1 MPPKKR
7 AKKRV
12 QDNETDGLNKIF
24 ADSRIMSPKKGAKK
38 RVQENGTDSK
48 VTEPKQMKKKVLFQL
63 KDVVRATVVNRPSKT
78 IKSPYMA
85 DIVLDSD
92 PQTPVLCHS
101 PSLGCAG
108 IIVSGTRAIVTP
120 KTENSK
126 SKSKYSLDLVDIGSS
141 IVGVNPL
148 TCNKM
153 TKQALEY
160 GLVNGLPNF
169 APKEIKAECS
179 IGESRFDFKC
189 VKDGFE
195 YFIEVKGVP
204 CACIEDVPRSPSKKL
219 QNIAEIN
226 NAAHKI
232 AYFPDGYRK
241 KAEEAISPRALKH
254 VEHLRRLREEDST
267 RVCMLLFIVQ
277 RSDCQVFQP
286 SHNDPLYRHSVV
298 SELTSY

>member
-1 MPPKKR
+1 MK
-7 AKKRV
+7 
-12 QDNETDGLNKIF
+12 ET
-24 ADSRIMSPKKGAKK
+24 
-38 RVQENGTDSK
+38 ETDSK
-48 VTEPKQMKKKVLFQL
+48 ETKPKQMKKKAIFQL

-85 DIVLDSD
+85 DIILDSD

-108 IIVSGTRAIVTP
+108 IIVQGTRAIVTP
-120 KTENSK
+120 KTDKNSK

-141 IVGVNPL
+141 IIGVNPL

-153 TKQALEY
+153 TKLALQD
-160 GLVNGLPNF
+160 GLVKGLPNF
-169 APKEIKAECS
+169 DPKEIKAECTV
-179 IGESRFDFKC
+179 GESRFDFKC
-189 VKDGFE
+189 VKDDIE

-204 CACIEDVPRSPSKKL
+204 CACLEDVPRSPSKKL
-219 QNIAEIN
+219 QNIEEIN
-226 NAAHKI
+226 KAAHKI

-254 VEHLRRLREEDST
+254 VQHLRGLVEEDSS
-267 RVCMLLFIVQ
+267 RVCVLLFVVQ

-286 SHNDPLYRHSVV
+286 SHNDPIYREAVYLASEAGVRVVAHSIMW
-298 SELTSY
+298 SEDGDAVWGDSLPINLRDEADNF